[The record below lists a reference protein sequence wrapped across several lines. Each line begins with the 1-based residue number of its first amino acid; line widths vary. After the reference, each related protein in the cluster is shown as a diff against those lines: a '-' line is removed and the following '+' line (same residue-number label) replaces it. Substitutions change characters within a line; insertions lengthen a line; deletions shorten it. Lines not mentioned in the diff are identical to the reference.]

1 MEDYRSLSLWH
12 DTLEDDL
19 TPRSPLDAKDLSTHW
34 DVTIMGAGYT
44 GLWTALGLLKE
55 QPNLKV
61 LILDKDIAGFG
72 ASGRNGGWCSTLFP
86 TSTRSLITRHGLTQ
100 ATQLRSAMVD
110 AVNSVGAWS
119 SELGIDCDFVRGGT
133 MMLARNDIQVQ
144 RAKATLEESAL
155 AGVDELRWL
164 EPSETLAA
172 TNVRGAVFDPGCARL
187 HPAKLVRGL
196 GAATE
201 KQGARIAELTEVTG
215 YGEGFVSTTRGR
227 VSTTFV
233 VDALEGYRSQ
243 ILSTK
248 RHSLPLY
255 SLMIATEPLPES
267 FFDEIRLGHGMTF
280 ADYRSLV
287 IYGQR
292 TADNRIAFGGRGA
305 PYHWGSGVSPRYEK
319 VPRVFDALWATLIE
333 LFPPLVNHKVTHTW
347 GGVLGVP
354 RDWHTSVT
362 LDQKTRIARAGGY
375 VGDGVGLSHL
385 AGLTMADLILG
396 RETHR
401 TALPFVGHHSRKWEP
416 EPLRYLGATAAII
429 GVGIAD
435 RVEAKTGKP
444 SLVSKLIAPLTGH

>member
-19 TPRSPLDAKDLSTHW
+19 SPRSPLNSEDLSKNW
-34 DVTIMGAGYT
+34 DVTIIGAGYT

-55 QPNLKV
+55 KPDLKV

-72 ASGRNGGWCSTLFP
+72 ASGRNGGWCSALFP
-86 TSTRSLITRHGLTQ
+86 TSPQSLITRHGLPQ
-100 ATQLRSAMVD
+100 ATRLREAMVD
-110 AVNSVGAWS
+110 AVDSVGRWS
-119 SELGIDCDFVRGGT
+119 SQLGIDCDFARGGT

-144 RAKATLEESAL
+144 RARAALEESAL
-155 AGVDELRWL
+155 VGVDKLQWL

-196 GAATE
+196 GVAAE
-201 KQGARIAELTEVTG
+201 SQGARIAELTEVLD
-215 YGEGFVSTTRGR
+215 YGEGFVLTTRGR

-233 VDALEGYRSQ
+233 VDAMEGYRSQ
-243 ILSTK
+243 LAPTK
-248 RHSLPLY
+248 RLSLPLY
-255 SLMIATEPLPES
+255 SLMIATEPLPET
-267 FFDEIRLGHGMTF
+267 FFEEIGLAHGMTF

-305 PYHWGSGVSPRYEK
+305 PYHWGSGVSPHYEK
-319 VPRVFDALWATLIE
+319 VPRVFDALWATLVD
-333 LFPPLVNHKVTHTW
+333 LFPPLAGHQVTHRW

-362 LDQKTRIARAGGY
+362 LDQKTRVARAGGY

-385 AGLTMADLILG
+385 AGLTVADLILG
-396 RETHR
+396 RETER
-401 TALPFVGHHSRKWEP
+401 TVLPFVGHHSKNWEP
-416 EPLRYLGATAAII
+416 EPLRYLGATAAIL
-429 GVGIAD
+429 GVGLAD
-435 RVEAKTGKP
+435 RIEAKTGKP

>member
-1 MEDYRSLSLWH
+1 
-12 DTLEDDL
+12 
-19 TPRSPLDAKDLSTHW
+19 
-34 DVTIMGAGYT
+34 
-44 GLWTALGLLKE
+44 
-55 QPNLKV
+55 
-61 LILDKDIAGFG
+61 
-72 ASGRNGGWCSTLFP
+72 
-86 TSTRSLITRHGLTQ
+86 
-100 ATQLRSAMVD
+100 
-110 AVNSVGAWS
+110 
-119 SELGIDCDFVRGGT
+119 
-133 MMLARNDIQVQ
+133 
-144 RAKATLEESAL
+144 
-155 AGVDELRWL
+155 
-164 EPSETLAA
+164 
-172 TNVRGAVFDPGCARL
+172 
-187 HPAKLVRGL
+187 
-196 GAATE
+196 
-201 KQGARIAELTEVTG
+201 
-215 YGEGFVSTTRGR
+215 
-227 VSTTFV
+227 V